1 MLGRTLLTNATVQI
15 SLLAFF
21 VWGTGTLKDFAL
33 SLTIGMILGT
43 YSTIYI
49 ALPLTEWLD
58 RVVFARFGA
67 QGKNRTPPGAGK
79 SAPNP
84 A

>member
-21 VWGTGTLKDFAL
+21 IWGTGTLKDFAL
-33 SLTIGMILGT
+33 SLTIGMVLGT

-58 RVVFARFGA
+58 RVVFARIG
-67 QGKNRTPPGAGK
+67 GKQEKKRARPTK

>member
-1 MLGRTLLTNATVQI
+1 MQF

-21 VWGTGTLKDFAL
+21 IWGTGTLKDFAL
-33 SLTIGMILGT
+33 TLIIGMVLGT

-58 RVVFARFGA
+58 RVLFSKIGGGGA
-67 QGKNRTPPGAGK
+67 AAKKATGPRKREEAIV
-79 SAPNP
+79 
-84 A
+84 